1 MKVSALIFVFSCFA
15 LGGCYQTQNSVG
27 TTPFK
32 AAVSDC
38 TDPKHNLKDRC
49 LINHHN
55 YANYTA
61 AEKAMLAYITMV
73 EQKVRSG
80 ELSRAEGDFLNAR
93 YMQQAKSLSDAS
105 EAQQAAAFSA
115 QMNALSANMNNLAAA
130 TAIQNQA
137 IANQQRALQP
147 PPMPTQT
154 RCWRNGYYVNCQ
166 SW

>member
-1 MKVSALIFVFSCFA
+1 MNMKTITAILIIFT

-38 TDPKHNLKDRC
+38 TDPKHTIKDRC

-80 ELSRAEGDFLNAR
+80 ELTRAEGDFLNAR

-115 QMNALSANMNNLAAA
+115 QMNALSANMNNLAASA
-130 TAIQNQA
+130 AIQNQVL
-137 IANQQRALQP
+137 INQQQALQP